1 MNGCASAE
9 APHAWPLQT
18 QLELAAQT
26 TAPGVVRGHVR
37 AVACEWGLSDLADTA
52 ELLASELATNAVLAL
67 QELPSRADR
76 ASVPVLRLWLTSDGI
91 ALVIHVWDAHPGMPV
106 LRESATDEENGRGLM
121 LVAALGK
128 DWGAYRKL
136 EGGKVVWVMIAADP

>member
-37 AVACEWGLSDLADTA
+37 AVAREWGLSDLAETA
-52 ELLASELATNAVLAL
+52 ELLASELATNAVLAS
-67 QELPSRADR
+67 QRMPTRADR
-76 ASVPVLRLWLTSDGI
+76 PGVPVLRLWVTSDGI
-91 ALVIHVWDAHPGMPV
+91 AMVIHVWDAHPGMPV
-106 LRESATDEENGRGLM
+106 LQESDTGEENGRGVM

-128 DWGAYRKL
+128 DWGTYRKL
-136 EGGKVVWVMIAADP
+136 DGGKVVWVMIAADP